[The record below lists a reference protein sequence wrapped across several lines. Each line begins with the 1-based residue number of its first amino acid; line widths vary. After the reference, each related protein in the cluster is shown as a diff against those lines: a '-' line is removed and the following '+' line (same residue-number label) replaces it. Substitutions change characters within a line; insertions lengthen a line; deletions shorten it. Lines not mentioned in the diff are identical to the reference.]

1 MQLEVELTWSLK
13 FFRIIFNNN
22 LRYLPSII
30 FKTTYSKKTI
40 TMMMNKNTVL
50 GYATLIMIVVGLIL
64 IGLGA
69 FRYDD
74 VAGWGFAAVGI
85 GFFAIAWVF
94 NALKGRV

>member
-1 MQLEVELTWSLK
+1 MS
-13 FFRIIFNNN
+13 
-22 LRYLPSII
+22 
-30 FKTTYSKKTI
+30 
-40 TMMMNKNTVL
+40 MNKNTVL
-50 GYATLIMIVVGLIL
+50 GYATLIMIIMGVIL

-74 VAGWGFAAVGI
+74 VAGWGFATVGI